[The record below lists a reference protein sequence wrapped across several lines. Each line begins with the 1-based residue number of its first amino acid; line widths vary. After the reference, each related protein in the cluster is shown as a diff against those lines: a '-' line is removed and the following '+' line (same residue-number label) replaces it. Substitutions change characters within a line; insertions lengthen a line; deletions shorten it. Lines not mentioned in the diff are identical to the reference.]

1 VAAIQEIAPLKAEL
15 APNKDIVFIYT
26 TNTSSP
32 EKSYRTLIPGVRGEH
47 YRLSD
52 NQYNYL
58 AQMFKVYGIPHYA
71 IINKQGEVVDQDFK
85 WTDVSQVKKQLMTL
99 AGE

>member
-1 VAAIQEIAPLKAEL
+1 
-15 APNKDIVFIYT
+15 
-26 TNTSSP
+26 
-32 EKSYRTLIPGVRGEH
+32 
-47 YRLSD
+47 
-52 NQYNYL
+52 
-58 AQMFKVYGIPHYA
+58 MFKVYGIPHYA